1 MVGELAPVCTRDV
14 KILAIA
20 NGKGGVGKTTT
31 SLNLAAIL
39 SSKMKTLAVDAD
51 PQGSLSWWFEQGE
64 MPFELS
70 TETDPK
76 LLKQL
81 KKVKGYELIVV
92 DTPPALRSDAL
103 LSVVQAADYLILPT
117 QPAPMDL
124 TALIETVRQAIAP
137 SQVAHRVLLTQ
148 VDPRSLND
156 ALDAQKSLMDAGIPV
171 FNAFI
176 RAYKVHERAPL
187 EGVPIT
193 QAKGKN
199 AKEAA
204 SDYQRVADELLR
216 EWGRR

>member
-1 MVGELAPVCTRDV
+1 V

-31 SLNLAAIL
+31 SVNLAAIL
-39 SSKMKTLAVDAD
+39 SSKRKTLAVDAD

-70 TETDPK
+70 SETDPK

-81 KKVKGYELIVV
+81 RKVKGYELVVV

-103 LSVVQAADYLILPT
+103 KSVIQAADYLILPT

-124 TALIETVRQAIAP
+124 TALIETVRQALAP

-148 VDPRSLND
+148 VDPRSIND

-176 RAYKVHERAPL
+176 RAYKAHERAPL
-187 EGVPIT
+187 DGVPIT
-193 QAKGKN
+193 HAKGKN

-216 EWGRR
+216 EWGSR

>member
-1 MVGELAPVCTRDV
+1 MPE
-14 KILAIA
+14 AIA

-31 SLNLAAIL
+31 AVNLAAIL

-81 KKVKGYELIVV
+81 KKVKGYELVVV

-103 LSVVQAADYLILPT
+103 LAVIQAADYLMKPT

-124 TALIETVRQAIAP
+124 TALIETVRSALAP
-137 SQVAHRVLLTQ
+137 AQVAHRVLLTK

-171 FNAFI
+171 FNAFV
-176 RAYKVHERAPL
+176 RLYKVHERAPL

-216 EWGRR
+216 EWGSR

>member
-1 MVGELAPVCTRDV
+1 V

-31 SLNLAAIL
+31 SVNLAAIL

-81 KKVKGYELIVV
+81 KKVKGYELVVV

-117 QPAPMDL
+117 QAAPMDL

-216 EWGRR
+216 EWGSR

>member
-1 MVGELAPVCTRDV
+1 V

-31 SLNLAAIL
+31 TVNLAAIL

-81 KKVKGYELIVV
+81 RKVKGYELVVV

-103 LSVVQAADYLILPT
+103 KSVIQAADYLILPT

-176 RAYKVHERAPL
+176 RAYKAHERAPL

-216 EWGRR
+216 EWGSR

>member
-1 MVGELAPVCTRDV
+1 M
-14 KILAIA
+14 KILVIA

-51 PQGSLSWWFEQGE
+51 PQGSLSWWGEQGE

-81 KKVKGYELIVV
+81 RKVKGYELVVV

-103 LSVVQAADYLILPT
+103 NAVVQVADYLILPT

-137 SQVAHRVLLTQ
+137 AQVTHRVLLTK
-148 VDPRSLND
+148 VDPRSLGD

-176 RAYKVHERAPL
+176 RGYKTHERAPL

-216 EWGRR
+216 EWGNQ

>member
-1 MVGELAPVCTRDV
+1 M

-31 SLNLAAIL
+31 SVNLAAIL
-39 SSKMKTLAVDAD
+39 SSKRKTLAVDAD

-70 TETDPK
+70 SETDPK

-81 KKVKGYELIVV
+81 RKVKGYELVVV

-103 LSVVQAADYLILPT
+103 KSVIQAADYLILPT

-148 VDPRSLND
+148 VDPRSIND

-176 RAYKVHERAPL
+176 RAYKAHERAPL

-193 QAKGKN
+193 QFKGKN

-216 EWGRR
+216 EWGSR

>member
-1 MVGELAPVCTRDV
+1 M

-31 SLNLAAIL
+31 AVNLAAIL

-70 TETDPK
+70 SETDPK

-81 KKVKGYELIVV
+81 RKVKGYELVVV

-103 LSVVQAADYLILPT
+103 KSVIQAADYLILPT

-187 EGVPIT
+187 DGVPIT
-193 QAKGKN
+193 QAKGRN

-216 EWGRR
+216 EWGSR

>member
-1 MVGELAPVCTRDV
+1 V

-31 SLNLAAIL
+31 AVNLAAIL
-39 SSKMKTLAVDAD
+39 SSSRKTLAVDAD

-81 KKVKGYELIVV
+81 RKVKGYELVVV

-103 LSVVQAADYLILPT
+103 LSVIQAANYLILPT

-176 RAYKVHERAPL
+176 RAYKAHERAPL
-187 EGVPIT
+187 TGVPIT

-216 EWGRR
+216 EWGSR

>member
-1 MVGELAPVCTRDV
+1 M

-31 SLNLAAIL
+31 AVNLAAIL

-81 KKVKGYELIVV
+81 KKVKGYELVVV

-103 LSVVQAADYLILPT
+103 LAVIQAADYLILPT

-124 TALIETVRQAIAP
+124 TALIETVRSAIAP
-137 SQVAHRVLLTQ
+137 SQVAHRVLLTK

-176 RAYKVHERAPL
+176 RGYKVHERAPL
-187 EGVPIT
+187 DGVPIT
-193 QAKGKN
+193 HAKGKN

-216 EWGRR
+216 EWGSR

>member
-1 MVGELAPVCTRDV
+1 M

-31 SLNLAAIL
+31 SVNLAAIL

-81 KKVKGYELIVV
+81 KKVKGYELVVV

-103 LSVVQAADYLILPT
+103 LAVIQAADYLILPT

-124 TALIETVRQAIAP
+124 TALIETVRSALAP
-137 SQVAHRVLLTQ
+137 AQVAHRVLLTK

-171 FNAFI
+171 FNAFV
-176 RAYKVHERAPL
+176 RLYKVHERAPL

-216 EWGRR
+216 EWGSR

>member
-1 MVGELAPVCTRDV
+1 M

-31 SLNLAAIL
+31 SVNLAAIL

-81 KKVKGYELIVV
+81 RKVKGYELVVV

-103 LSVVQAADYLILPT
+103 LSVVQAASYLILPT

-124 TALIETVRQAIAP
+124 TALIETVRHAIAP

-216 EWGRR
+216 EWGSR

>member
-1 MVGELAPVCTRDV
+1 LQGKTV
-14 KILAIA
+14 KILVIA

-31 SLNLAAIL
+31 SVNLASIL
-39 SSKMKTLAVDAD
+39 SSRMKTLAVDAD

-70 TETDPK
+70 TEADPK
-76 LLKQL
+76 LLQQL
-81 KKVKGYELIVV
+81 RKIKGYELVVV

-103 LSVVQAADYLILPT
+103 KAVVQAADYLILPT

-124 TALIETVRQAIAP
+124 TALIETVKQVIAP
-137 SQVAHRVLLTQ
+137 AKVSYRVLLTK

-156 ALDAQKSLMDAGIPV
+156 ALDAQKSLMDADIPI

-176 RAYKVHERAPL
+176 RVYKAHERAPL

-204 SDYQRVADELLR
+204 SDYQRVADELKR
-216 EWGRR
+216 EWGSR

>member
-1 MVGELAPVCTRDV
+1 V

-31 SLNLAAIL
+31 SVNLAAIL
-39 SSKMKTLAVDAD
+39 SSKRKTLAVDAD

-70 TETDPK
+70 SETDPK

-81 KKVKGYELIVV
+81 RKVKGYELVVV

-103 LSVVQAADYLILPT
+103 KSVIQAADYLILPT

-137 SQVAHRVLLTQ
+137 SQVAHRVLLNQ
-148 VDPRSLND
+148 VDPRSIND

-176 RAYKVHERAPL
+176 RAYKAHERAPL

-193 QAKGKN
+193 QFKGKN

-216 EWGRR
+216 EWGSR

>member
-1 MVGELAPVCTRDV
+1 M
-14 KILAIA
+14 KILVIA

-31 SLNLAAIL
+31 SVNLASIL
-39 SSKMKTLAVDAD
+39 SSRMKTLAVDAD

-70 TETDPK
+70 TEADPK
-76 LLKQL
+76 LLQQL
-81 KKVKGYELIVV
+81 RKVKGYELVVV

-103 LSVVQAADYLILPT
+103 KAVVQAADYLILPT

-124 TALIETVRQAIAP
+124 TALIETVKQVIAP
-137 SQVAHRVLLTQ
+137 AKVSYRVLLTK

-156 ALDAQKSLMDAGIPV
+156 ALDAQKSLIDAQIPV

-176 RAYKVHERAPL
+176 RVYKAHERAPL

-193 QAKGKN
+193 QAKAKN

-204 SDYQRVADELLR
+204 SDYQRVADELKR
-216 EWGRR
+216 EWGSR

>member
-1 MVGELAPVCTRDV
+1 V

-31 SLNLAAIL
+31 AVNLAAIL

-81 KKVKGYELIVV
+81 KKVKGYELVVV

-103 LSVVQAADYLILPT
+103 LAVIQAADYLILPT

-124 TALIETVRQAIAP
+124 TALIETVRSAIAP
-137 SQVAHRVLLTQ
+137 SQVAHRVLLTK

-176 RAYKVHERAPL
+176 RGYKVHERAPL
-187 EGVPIT
+187 DGVPIT
-193 QAKGKN
+193 HAKGKN

-216 EWGRR
+216 EWGSR

>member
-1 MVGELAPVCTRDV
+1 M
-14 KILAIA
+14 KILVIA

-31 SLNLAAIL
+31 SVNLAAIL

-70 TETDPK
+70 TETEPK

-81 KKVKGYELIVV
+81 RKVKGYELVVV
-92 DTPPALRSDAL
+92 DTPPALRSEAL
-103 LSVVQAADYLILPT
+103 NAVVQTADYLILPT

-124 TALIETVRQAIAP
+124 TALIETVRQALAP
-137 SQVAHRVLLTQ
+137 TKVAHRVLLTK

-176 RAYKVHERAPL
+176 RAYKAHERAPL

-216 EWGRR
+216 EWGSR

>member
-1 MVGELAPVCTRDV
+1 LRRENSGDR
-14 KILAIA
+14 KR
-20 NGKGGVGKTTT
+20 KGGVGKTTT
-31 SLNLAAIL
+31 SVNLAAIL
-39 SSKMKTLAVDAD
+39 SSKRKTLAVDAD

-70 TETDPK
+70 SETDPK

-81 KKVKGYELIVV
+81 RKVKGYELVVV

-103 LSVVQAADYLILPT
+103 KSVIQAADYLILPT

-187 EGVPIT
+187 DGVPIT

-216 EWGRR
+216 EWGSR

>member
-1 MVGELAPVCTRDV
+1 V

-31 SLNLAAIL
+31 SVNLAAIL

-51 PQGSLSWWFEQGE
+51 PQGSLSWWFEQSE

-81 KKVKGYELIVV
+81 KKVKGYELVVV

-103 LSVVQAADYLILPT
+103 LSVVQAASSLILPT

-124 TALIETVRQAIAP
+124 TALIETVRHAIAP
-137 SQVAHRVLLTQ
+137 SQVAHRVPLTQ

-187 EGVPIT
+187 QGVPIT

-204 SDYQRVADELLR
+204 SDYRRVADELLR
-216 EWGRR
+216 EWGSR

>member
-1 MVGELAPVCTRDV
+1 M

-31 SLNLAAIL
+31 TVNLAAIL

-81 KKVKGYELIVV
+81 RKVKGYELVVV
-92 DTPPALRSDAL
+92 DTPPSLRSDAL
-103 LSVVQAADYLILPT
+103 NSVIQAADYLILPT

-124 TALIETVRQAIAP
+124 TALIETVRQALVP
-137 SQVAHRVLLTQ
+137 SKVAHRVLLTQ

-176 RAYKVHERAPL
+176 RAYKAHERAPL

-193 QAKGKN
+193 QFKGKN

-216 EWGRR
+216 EWGSR

>member
-1 MVGELAPVCTRDV
+1 M

-31 SLNLAAIL
+31 SVNLAAIL
-39 SSKMKTLAVDAD
+39 SSKRKTLAVDAD

-70 TETDPK
+70 SETDPK

-81 KKVKGYELIVV
+81 RKVKGYELVVV

-103 LSVVQAADYLILPT
+103 KSVIQAADYLILPT

-124 TALIETVRQAIAP
+124 TALIETVRQALAP

-148 VDPRSLND
+148 VDPRSIND

-176 RAYKVHERAPL
+176 RAYKAHERAPL

-193 QAKGKN
+193 QFKGKN

-216 EWGRR
+216 EWGSR

>member
-1 MVGELAPVCTRDV
+1 V
-14 KILAIA
+14 KILVIA

-31 SLNLAAIL
+31 SVNLAALI
-39 SSKMKTLAVDAD
+39 SSKMKTLLVDTD
-51 PQGSLSWWFEQGE
+51 PQGSASWWVERGL

-70 TETDPK
+70 QETNPK

-81 KKVKGYELIVV
+81 RKVKGYELVVV
-92 DTPPALRSDAL
+92 DTPPALRSEAL
-103 LSVVQAADYLILPT
+103 KAVVEVADYLILPT

-124 TALIETVRQAIAP
+124 TALIETVRQALAP
-137 SQVAHRVLLTQ
+137 AKVPHRVLLTK

-176 RAYKVHERAPL
+176 RAYKAHERAPL
-187 EGVPIT
+187 EGLPIT

-199 AKEAA
+199 TKEAA
-204 SDYQRVADELLR
+204 SDYQRVVDELLR
-216 EWGRR
+216 EW

>member
-1 MVGELAPVCTRDV
+1 VPE
-14 KILAIA
+14 AIA
-20 NGKGGVGKTTT
+20 NGKGGGGKTTT
-31 SLNLAAIL
+31 AVNLAAIL

-81 KKVKGYELIVV
+81 KKVLGYELVVV

-103 LSVVQAADYLILPT
+103 LAVIQAADYLILPT

-124 TALIETVRQAIAP
+124 TALIETVRSALAP
-137 SQVAHRVLLTQ
+137 AQVAHRVLLTK

-176 RAYKVHERAPL
+176 RGYKVHERAPL
-187 EGVPIT
+187 DGVPIT
-193 QAKGKN
+193 HAKGKN

-216 EWGRR
+216 EWGSR

>member
-1 MVGELAPVCTRDV
+1 M

-31 SLNLAAIL
+31 TVNLAAIL

-81 KKVKGYELIVV
+81 RKVKGYELVVV

-103 LSVVQAADYLILPT
+103 KSVIQAADYLILPT

-176 RAYKVHERAPL
+176 RAYKAHERAPL
-187 EGVPIT
+187 EGVPIS

-216 EWGRR
+216 EWGSR

>member
-1 MVGELAPVCTRDV
+1 M

-31 SLNLAAIL
+31 TVNLAAIL

-70 TETDPK
+70 SETDPK

-81 KKVKGYELIVV
+81 RKVKGYELVVV

-103 LSVVQAADYLILPT
+103 KSVIQAADYLILPT

-124 TALIETVRQAIAP
+124 TALIETVRQALAP

-148 VDPRSLND
+148 VDPRSIND

-176 RAYKVHERAPL
+176 RAYKAHERAPL

-193 QAKGKN
+193 QAKGRN

-204 SDYQRVADELLR
+204 SDYQRVSDELLR
-216 EWGRR
+216 EWGSR

>member
-1 MVGELAPVCTRDV
+1 V
-14 KILAIA
+14 KILVIA

-31 SLNLAAIL
+31 SVNLAAIL

-70 TETDPK
+70 TETEPK

-81 KKVKGYELIVV
+81 RKVKGYELVVV
-92 DTPPALRSDAL
+92 DTPPALRSEAL
-103 LSVVQAADYLILPT
+103 NAVVQTADYLILPT

-124 TALIETVRQAIAP
+124 TALIETVRQALAP
-137 SQVAHRVLLTQ
+137 TKVAHRVLLTK

-176 RAYKVHERAPL
+176 RAYKAHERAPL

-216 EWGRR
+216 EWGSR

>member
-1 MVGELAPVCTRDV
+1 M

-31 SLNLAAIL
+31 SVNLAAIL
-39 SSKMKTLAVDAD
+39 SSKRKTLAVDAD

-70 TETDPK
+70 SETDPK

-81 KKVKGYELIVV
+81 RKVKGYELVVV

-103 LSVVQAADYLILPT
+103 KSVIQAADYLILPT

-187 EGVPIT
+187 DGVPIT
-193 QAKGKN
+193 QAKGRN

-216 EWGRR
+216 EWGNR